1 MLKHRFLEAYK
12 LTRLPQPFGWL
23 LRLFQEQSLR
33 FCPTDKNGRII
44 DAASACEDLLE
55 KEGAE
60 AELRK
65 SARKSAR
72 QSGAQFSS
80 AEFNK
85 SLKEMRM
92 TVNHLAWGNPD

>member
-1 MLKHRFLEAYK
+1 M
-12 LTRLPQPFGWL
+12 
-23 LRLFQEQSLR
+23 
-33 FCPTDKNGRII
+33 
-44 DAASACEDLLE
+44 
-55 KEGAE
+55 
-60 AELRK
+60 RK